1 MDIAYLNGSYLP
13 RDEVRI
19 SPEDRG
25 FLFGDGVYE
34 VIRSYGGKLFELR
47 RHLDRLAS
55 SLRSLR
61 IAGIDPVEVGSIS
74 ESLLERNGLADKGAL
89 VYLQVTRGV
98 ARRAHRF
105 PSPAVKPTVYGYA
118 WAFTPEHAP
127 EAGVRTITVPD
138 QRWARCDIK
147 TISLLPNCL
156 ANQAAQEAAAAEAIF
171 VRDGVALEGTHSN
184 LFTVFDGEVRTPPLT
199 NYILPGVTRAVVLEL
214 CREAGYEV
222 CEKPI
227 FEDELW
233 RADEVFLAGTT
244 AEVTPVL
251 YVDDRVIGT
260 GRPGSLALD
269 LLDRLRRRARPV

>member
-1 MDIAYLNGSYLP
+1 MDIAYLDGGYLP

-61 IAGIDPVEVGSIS
+61 IAGVDPFEVGSIS
-74 ESLLERNGLADKGAL
+74 ESLLQRNGLANEDAL
-89 VYLQVTRGV
+89 VYLQVTRGA
-98 ARRAHRF
+98 ARRTHRF
-105 PSPAVKPTVYGYA
+105 PSPAVKPTVYGCA

-127 EAGVRTITVPD
+127 EAGVHTITMPD
-138 QRWARCDIK
+138 LRWARCDIK
-147 TISLLPNCL
+147 TTSLLPNCL
-156 ANQAAQEAAAAEAIF
+156 ANQAAQEAAAGEAIF
-171 VRDGVALEGTHSN
+171 VRDGVALEGTHTN
-184 LFTVFDGEVRTPPLT
+184 LFAAFGGEVRTAPLT

-214 CREAGYEV
+214 CREVGLQSVEVPISKAGL
-222 CEKPI
+222 
-227 FEDELW
+227 F
-233 RADEVFLAGTT
+233 RADEVFVVGTT

-251 YVDDRVIGT
+251 DVDGIPVGA
-260 GRPGSLALD
+260 GRPGEIALRLLSLL
-269 LLDRLRRRARPV
+269 RARAGA